1 MANHGDTT
9 KLFQQ
14 AFGNPEKKELPRST
28 RETGWRVSKS
38 KKHGLSFGDL
48 FDLQALMD
56 EGARWDDRRLQY
68 YLENGQIV
76 LTDEAKKEDK
86 RLTEAT
92 GFDSRQRS
100 DLLNIAQ
107 IEAEIIADLLKNPAM
122 SAVVGTELQKF
133 AERFGDEGLEMV
145 KQDPEAAAVLHRR
158 SREAELAAKAEAES
172 NLDVSKEIQQAQEQ
186 IAAMNA
192 AKPAS
197 DMSREE
203 LQAALLKLDAA
214 QRGQEQGE

>member
-1 MANHGDTT
+1 MADPRDTT
-9 KLFQQ
+9 KLFEL
-14 AFGNPEKKELPRST
+14 AFGNPEKKELPRSA

-38 KKHGLSFGDL
+38 RKNGLSFGDL

-56 EGARWDDRRLQY
+56 EGARWDDRRLDY
-68 YLENGQIV
+68 YRENGSIV
-76 LTDEAKKEDK
+76 LTDDAKKEDK

-92 GFDSRQRS
+92 GFDSRERS

-122 SAVVGTELQKF
+122 GAVVSTELQKF

-158 SREAELAAKAEAES
+158 SREAEIAAKAEAES